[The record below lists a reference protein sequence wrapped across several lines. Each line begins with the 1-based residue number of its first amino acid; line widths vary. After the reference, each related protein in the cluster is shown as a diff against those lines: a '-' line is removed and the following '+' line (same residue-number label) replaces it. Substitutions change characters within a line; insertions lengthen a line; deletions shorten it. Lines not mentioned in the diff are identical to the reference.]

1 MGLQAFDPSLYREEY
16 VPQRLARLEVCVHA
30 CYGQLKLRADAA
42 TPSMLDLGAAKL
54 EFADTE
60 ILTGI
65 ALEAGLMA
73 NRTLLNFV
81 GIKLENNGIENKSYA
96 LTVAEFGLP
105 FAPLAAASNI
115 LAPDVPANAMKGIW
129 TESLATA
136 SRSSAHFTS
145 TGATIRVAR
154 IGFAC
159 YATSLLVRKYFY
171 DALGEI
177 APPSLITD
185 QVRPTVLGDP
195 CWHSVDPGNVL
206 C

>member
-1 MGLQAFDPSLYREEY
+1 MGLQSFDASLYKDEY

-30 CYGQLKLRADAA
+30 CYAQLKLRADEPTSSA
-42 TPSMLDLGAAKL
+42 LDLGAATL
-54 EFADTE
+54 QFADTE

-81 GIKLENNGIENKSYA
+81 GIKLENNGIENKPYA

-105 FAPLAAASNI
+105 FAPLAAACNI
-115 LAPDVPANAMKGIW
+115 LTPEVPAEDMKDIW

-145 TGATIRVAR
+145 VGATIRVAR

-159 YATSLLVRKYFY
+159 YATSLLVRQYFY
-171 DALGEI
+171 NALGEA
-177 APPSLITD
+177 APPSLITP
-185 QVRPTVLGDP
+185 QVRPTTRGDM
-195 CWHSVDPGNVL
+195 CWHTVDPQDRV